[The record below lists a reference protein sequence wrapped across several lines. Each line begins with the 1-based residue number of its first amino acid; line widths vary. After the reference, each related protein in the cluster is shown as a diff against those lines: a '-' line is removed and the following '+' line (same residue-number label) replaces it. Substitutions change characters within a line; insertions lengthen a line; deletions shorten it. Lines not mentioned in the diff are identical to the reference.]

1 MKIKILLFGPLT
13 DICDCNE
20 INFPLTKDT
29 EALIDDLKEAYP
41 SLVNFVF
48 AVAVNN
54 KLIQGNITLQDNDIV
69 SLLPPFSG
77 G

>member
-1 MKIKILLFGPLT
+1 MKTNVFLFGPLT
-13 DICDCNE
+13 DICNSNHIVVE
-20 INFPLTKDT
+20 MSADT
-29 EALIDDLKEAYP
+29 HSLVDQLKKTYP
-41 SLVNFVF
+41 SLKTAVF

-54 KLIQGNITLQDNDIV
+54 QVVHENTQLREHDTI